1 MLISCGFV
9 FLIRHFNSR
18 SNLVLLKK
26 LILEPV
32 CERTQYSNIHTNNI
46 QETCYWLAYNLIWII
61 WDWNQ
66 VVVYDQR
73 YFMKFL
79 NYNWNLTYGW
89 CILYHAATKSSSS
102 LELACIGSIQLY
114 VRACIGVLACCD
126 SYLQASCSSPC
137 NQMLLFSID
146 IAPTLV
152 SIHLGLD

>member
-102 LELACIGSIQLY
+102 LELAWLEKCVHQKWLISVHKITKQNRNPSEHAATGINK
-114 VRACIGVLACCD
+114 VKTR
-126 SYLQASCSSPC
+126 
-137 NQMLLFSID
+137 NF
-146 IAPTLV
+146 
-152 SIHLGLD
+152 